1 MPENNI
7 LLFILAFFP
16 SLLYAFIIYLS
27 YPKKTI
33 NLKLALL
40 HFLMGAL
47 STSGV
52 MIFHWIFPTW
62 GNISDYAV
70 TFAGSVFLLAFVEVA
85 LLEESLKLLFYKLT
99 EIYRKRIAQPLST
112 MFYAMCV
119 SSGFAV
125 VENIH
130 YVSNMGEHA
139 GWMRATTAIVIHM
152 VLGLMLGYFISMG
165 TRFKKK
171 WLFRS
176 AGLLFV
182 TIYHGIYDYNIMIA
196 HKFSPFLMQHIKT
209 GLGMPNSYVI
219 MTGLIIVLIMF
230 LHLRW
235 LKTKKLF

>member
-7 LLFILAFFP
+7 LLFILAFLP
-16 SLLYAFIIYLS
+16 SLLYAIVIYFS

-62 GNISDYAV
+62 GEISNYAIS
-70 TFAGSVFLLAFVEVA
+70 FAGAIFLRAFVEVA
-85 LLEESLKLLFYKLT
+85 VLEETLKLFFYNLT
-99 EIYRKRIAQPLST
+99 EIYRRKIAQPLST
-112 MFYAMCV
+112 MFYAMCI

-130 YVSNMGEHA
+130 YVSNMGETA
-139 GWMRATTAIVIHM
+139 GWLRATTAIVVHM
-152 VLGLMLGYFISMG
+152 VLGLMLGYFVSMG

-171 WLFRS
+171 WLFRIS
-176 AGLLFV
+176 GLLFV
-182 TIYHGIYDYNIMIA
+182 IIYHGIYDYNIMIA
-196 HKFSPFLMQHIKT
+196 HKFSPFLRSHIET
-209 GLGMPNSYVI
+209 GLGIPNVYVI
-219 MTGLIIVLIMF
+219 LSGLLIVFIMF

-235 LKTKKLF
+235 LKHKKLF